1 MNLFL
6 RMSPSVF
13 YLAFLLQEVKLES
26 GSAVLVHRHGDF
38 YVTSPACSHYGAPLR
53 KGVSS
58 AGGRGGAPTVTC
70 PLHDATFDLRTGQVV
85 RGSEGSFNVEL
96 SNPRSVERSLKILN
110 NREIQHS
117 RRHV

>member
-1 MNLFL
+1 M
-6 RMSPSVF
+6 
-13 YLAFLLQEVKLES
+13 LQEVKLES
-26 GSAVLVHRHGDF
+26 GSAILVHRHGDF

-85 RGSEGSFNVEL
+85 RGSYRRDQNFVESQIL
-96 SNPRSVERSLKILN
+96 KVAERY
-110 NREIQHS
+110 
-117 RRHV
+117 